1 MNTSMIQANGEN
13 EIWGYMTS
21 PIGILKITASDRA
34 VTAVERI
41 ISEEEKPAGMEDKM
55 IEHPVIRQCCEE
67 LQEYF
72 AGCRQSF
79 DVPLAPSGTPF
90 QQRVWNALCQ
100 IPYGKTRTYG
110 DVAKMAGNPKA
121 SRAVGMAN
129 HRNPILILIPC
140 HRVIGSDGSLTGY
153 AAGLETKK
161 YLLQLEKENGHG

>member
-13 EIWGYMTS
+13 KIWGYMTS
-21 PIGILKITASDRA
+21 PIGLLKITASDAA

-41 ISEEEKPAGMEDKM
+41 ISEEEEPAGMEDKM
-55 IEHPVIRQCCEE
+55 IEHPLIRQCCEE

-90 QQRVWNALCQ
+90 QKRVWNALCQ

-110 DVAKMAGNPKA
+110 EVAKMAGNPKA

>member
-1 MNTSMIQANGEN
+1 MNTSMIQEN
-13 EIWGYMTS
+13 KGNKIYGYMTS
-21 PIGILKITASDRA
+21 PIGILKITASDTA

-41 ISEEEKPAGMEDKM
+41 SAEERPAGMEDKTV
-55 IEHPVIRQCCEE
+55 ENRFIRQCREE

-72 AGCRQSF
+72 AGRQRSF

-100 IPYGKTRTYG
+100 IPYGQTRTYSEI
-110 DVAKMAGNPKA
+110 AQMAGNPKA

-140 HRVIGSDGSLTGY
+140 HRIIGADGSLTGY

-161 YLLQLEKENGHG
+161 YLLQLEKENRHG

>member
-13 EIWGYMTS
+13 KIWGYMTS
-21 PIGILKITASDRA
+21 PIGLLKITASDAA

-41 ISEEEKPAGMEDKM
+41 ISEEEKLAGMEDKM
-55 IEHPVIRQCCEE
+55 IEHPLIRQCCEE

-110 DVAKMAGNPKA
+110 EVAKMAGNPKA

-129 HRNPILILIPC
+129 HCNPILILIPC

-161 YLLQLEKENGHG
+161 YLLQLEKEHGHG

>member
-21 PIGILKITASDRA
+21 PIGILKITASDTA
-34 VTAVERI
+34 VTSVERI
-41 ISEEEKPAGMEDKM
+41 ISAEEGQAGMEDKT
-55 IEHPVIRQCCEE
+55 IENPFIRQCREE

-72 AGCRQSF
+72 TGRRQSF
-79 DVPLAPSGTPF
+79 DVPLAPSGTSF

-100 IPYGKTRTYG
+100 IPYGQTRTYG
-110 DVAKMAGNPKA
+110 EIAKMAGNPKA

-140 HRVIGSDGSLTGY
+140 HRVIGADGSLTGY
-153 AAGLETKK
+153 AAGLEIKK

>member
-1 MNTSMIQANGEN
+1 MDGVFYTGTVTCF
-13 EIWGYMTS
+13 GYS
-21 PIGILKITASDRA
+21 CYGYKW
-34 VTAVERI
+34 I
-41 ISEEEKPAGMEDKM
+41 ISAEERLAGMENKT
-55 IEHPVIRQCCEE
+55 IEHPLIRQCCEE

-90 QQRVWNALCQ
+90 QQCVWNALCQ

-110 DVAKMAGNPKA
+110 EIAKMAGNPKA

-129 HRNPILILIPC
+129 HRSPILILIPC

-161 YLLQLEKENGHG
+161 YLLQLEEENEHG

>member
-13 EIWGYMTS
+13 KIWGYMTS
-21 PIGILKITASDRA
+21 PIGLLKITASDAA

-41 ISEEEKPAGMEDKM
+41 ISEEEKSAGMEDKM
-55 IEHPVIRQCCEE
+55 IEHPLIRQCCEE

-100 IPYGKTRTYG
+100 IPYGQTRTYG
-110 DVAKMAGNPKA
+110 EIAKMAGNPKA

-140 HRVIGSDGSLTGY
+140 HRIIGADGSLTGY

-161 YLLQLEKENGHG
+161 YLLQLEKENRHG

>member
-13 EIWGYMTS
+13 KIWGYMTS
-21 PIGILKITASDRA
+21 PIGLLKITASDAA

-41 ISEEEKPAGMEDKM
+41 ISEEEKPTGMEDKM
-55 IEHPVIRQCCEE
+55 IEHPLIRQCCEE

-110 DVAKMAGNPKA
+110 EVAKMAGNPKA

-129 HRNPILILIPC
+129 HCNPILILIPC

-161 YLLQLEKENGHG
+161 YLLQLEKEHGHG